1 MDTTTLKLLAKE
13 YPTITEAA
21 AEIVNLNAI
30 LALPKGTEYFFSDLH
45 GEYEAFSQL
54 LKTASGNIRDRIG
67 QIFDSSVTE
76 EERDFLAELIC
87 DPKRILKQVTKRED
101 YRKWFHVYVYRLI
114 EVIKAISEKYTRS
127 KVRKKAPAEYVYI
140 IDELLHVEYEN
151 KTLYYNSI
159 IDSIYQTGMAEEF
172 ITGVCLMIRQLAV
185 DSLHIIGDIYDKGPH
200 ADRLVDEL
208 MTMDELDIQW
218 GNHDILWMGAAC
230 CNPVCVA
237 QAICNSIRY
246 NSFDFLEEGYGIN
259 LRALSIFAEKTYGD
273 DPCTQFLPK
282 TYDKNK
288 YDPVDSNLAAR
299 MFKSMMIILLK
310 EEGQL
315 YRKHPEY
322 QLNDRIVLERID
334 YAAGTI
340 KLDGK
345 VYELKDKNFPTVD
358 PADPLRLTAEEKE
371 LMDIIISSFR
381 HSERLQKHIKF
392 LYTKGSMYR
401 VVNGNLLFHGCI
413 PLNEDGSLRMFVNGP
428 LIYGGKEYLDL
439 INEAIKNAV
448 VSSKHPENDNMFRDF
463 MWYLWCGPQSP
474 LFGKS
479 KMSTF
484 EQYFI
489 ADKASHVE
497 VRNPYYDWVDDPE
510 ICDMILERFGLSGE
524 NCHIING
531 HVPVKAGE
539 NPIKAGG
546 KLFIIDGGISKA
558 YHSSTGIGGYT
569 LIFSSRNLL
578 LAEHKP
584 FVNSETFLTPKVTV
598 VKHMEKRIIVNDI
611 DRGEELRNDILLLER
626 LIEAYRSGRIKEKY

>member
-1 MDTTTLKLLAKE
+1 
-13 YPTITEAA
+13 
-21 AEIVNLNAI
+21 
-30 LALPKGTEYFFSDLH
+30 
-45 GEYEAFSQL
+45 
-54 LKTASGNIRDRIG
+54 
-67 QIFDSSVTE
+67 
-76 EERDFLAELIC
+76 
-87 DPKRILKQVTKRED
+87 
-101 YRKWFHVYVYRLI
+101 
-114 EVIKAISEKYTRS
+114 
-127 KVRKKAPAEYVYI
+127 
-140 IDELLHVEYEN
+140 
-151 KTLYYNSI
+151 
-159 IDSIYQTGMAEEF
+159 
-172 ITGVCLMIRQLAV
+172 
-185 DSLHIIGDIYDKGPH
+185 
-200 ADRLVDEL
+200 
-208 MTMDELDIQW
+208 
-218 GNHDILWMGAAC
+218 
-230 CNPVCVA
+230 
-237 QAICNSIRY
+237 
-246 NSFDFLEEGYGIN
+246 
-259 LRALSIFAEKTYGD
+259 
-273 DPCTQFLPK
+273 
-282 TYDKNK
+282 
-288 YDPVDSNLAAR
+288 
-299 MFKSMMIILLK
+299 
-310 EEGQL
+310 
-315 YRKHPEY
+315 
-322 QLNDRIVLERID
+322 
-334 YAAGTI
+334 
-340 KLDGK
+340 
-345 VYELKDKNFPTVD
+345 
-358 PADPLRLTAEEKE
+358 
-371 LMDIIISSFR
+371 
-381 HSERLQKHIKF
+381 
-392 LYTKGSMYR
+392 MYR

-510 ICDMILERFGLSGE
+510 TCDMILERFGLSGE